1 MPLSRAPVAA
11 ASWRAPVPWRAPAAI
26 SSRSVVVV
34 SAWTPAALALIRGV
48 VVSTSVKSSAF
59 VELVPIVA
67 LAVTTFASSTVVLPL
82 PPVVE
87 LAVVTSSIVVE
98 VVAVAVVVVPRA
110 SREAGPVF
118 LVLVVNCIDPALLE
132 FFFHRAC
139 QSFNHAVIAFVK

>member
-34 SAWTPAALALIRGV
+34 SAWTPAALAIIRGL
-48 VVSTSVKSSAF
+48 VVSTFVKSSAF

-67 LAVTTFASSTVVLPL
+67 LAVTTSASSIVVLPL
-82 PPVVE
+82 PPIVE
-87 LAVVTSSIVVE
+87 LAVVISSIVVE
-98 VVAVAVVVVPRA
+98 VVAVVVVVPRA

-118 LVLVVNCIDPALLE
+118 LVLVVNCIDHALLE

-139 QSFNHAVIAFVK
+139 